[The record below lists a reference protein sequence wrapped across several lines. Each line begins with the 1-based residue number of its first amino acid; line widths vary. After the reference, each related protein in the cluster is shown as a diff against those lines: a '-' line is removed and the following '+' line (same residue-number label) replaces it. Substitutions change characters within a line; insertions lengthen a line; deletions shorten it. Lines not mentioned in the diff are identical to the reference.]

1 MSRLTNVPIS
11 ERVLRMVQL
20 TGDGSTDKPLTID
33 DAMAILIAQNEVMI
47 EMLGAIEGRIDSLHG
62 DMIHGEV

>member
-47 EMLGAIEGRIDSLHG
+47 ELLEGIEDSIAKLHT
-62 DMIHGEV
+62 DLL